1 VAPARWHPRLA
12 RDSRTGLASERSPGC
27 GTITHGGGDRP
38 VPNTDRL
45 FHTQAA
51 VGIVVLL
58 LLWLL
63 ETWFPF
69 FIDRPQRLR
78 HDLRNLV
85 VGGLNL
91 TVIGL
96 GFSAATASVAA
107 WAERTQFGL
116 LNRWAGPPWVELP
129 VALLLFDAW
138 MYLWHRANHAVP
150 FLWRFHRM
158 HHSDPAVDMT
168 TALRFHF
175 GEIAISSTVR
185 LAVIPLLGLHL
196 WEVIL
201 YETILLPVIAFHH
214 SNVALPEAWDH
225 WLRTVIVSPN
235 MHRIHHSDWQPETD
249 SNFASIFSWW
259 DRLGR
264 TFRQREDLRALHF
277 GLSEFDSDTWQSV
290 WGLLRTP
297 LARTKGM
304 TGRPGRRI
312 SEVAPGQRRTDE
324 RGDTSPDITKER

>member
-1 VAPARWHPRLA
+1 M
-12 RDSRTGLASERSPGC
+12 
-27 GTITHGGGDRP
+27 
-38 VPNTDRL
+38 PNTERL
-45 FHTQAA
+45 FQAQAA
-51 VGIVVLL
+51 VGSVVLL

-69 FIDRPQRLR
+69 FVHRPERLR
-78 HDLRNLV
+78 HALRNLV
-85 VGGLNL
+85 MGGLNL

-96 GFSAATASVAA
+96 GFSAATTGAAA
-107 WAERTQFGL
+107 WAEKEQFGL
-116 LNRWAGPPWVELP
+116 LNRWSGPLWAELP

-158 HHSDPAVDMT
+158 HHSDAAVDTT
-168 TALRFHF
+168 TALRFHV
-175 GEIAISSTVR
+175 GEIAISSALR

-201 YETILLPVIAFHH
+201 YETMLLPVIAFHH
-214 SNVALPEAWDH
+214 SNVALPAAWDR

-235 MHRIHHSDWQPETD
+235 MHRVHHSDWQPETD

-264 TFRQREDLRALHF
+264 TFRQREDLRTLQF
-277 GLSEFDSDTWQSV
+277 GLRELDGDAWQSV

-297 LARTKGM
+297 LARTKG
-304 TGRPGRRI
+304 
-312 SEVAPGQRRTDE
+312 
-324 RGDTSPDITKER
+324 